1 MAAMTGKGFRP
12 KRKAAVKG
20 SSQAGTS
27 KAPVAPPL
35 PAAAAKGA
43 LAALELPSSKPAT
56 TPQAPAQFG
65 SALLKPSAQAE
76 RVEVGAPADAKTDG
90 MSAWR
95 GSAKPTSQAEEA
107 GEQQQAAQQGP
118 PAGFAWTEGQPAHGA
133 AQQQAEGQQAA
144 QPEAHA
150 AGTAGGQ
157 QALHPQHQ
165 AEGWQEGA
173 KPSFPFEVT
182 GGQPVLHPH
191 HQQALR
197 TGGRPG
203 TAQAASPSGEIAGQ
217 RGHFSQPRTRPQAV
231 TRFQQVPLSTA
242 RS

>member
-27 KAPVAPPL
+27 KALAAPPL

-43 LAALELPSSKPAT
+43 LAALELPSSKPAA

-65 SALLKPSAQAE
+65 SALLRAQAE
-76 RVEVGAPADAKTDG
+76 RVEVGVPADAKTDG

-118 PAGFAWTEGQPAHGA
+118 PAGWTEGQPAHGA
-133 AQQQAEGQQAA
+133 QQQAKGQQAA
-144 QPEAHA
+144 QPDAHA
-150 AGTAGGQ
+150 AGTAGRQ
-157 QALHPQHQ
+157 QAHHPQHQ

-182 GGQPVLHPH
+182 GGQPALHPH
-191 HQQALR
+191 HQQALC
-197 TGGRPG
+197 TGGRRG
-203 TAQAASPSGEIAGQ
+203 TAQAASPSGAIAGQ

-231 TRFQQVPLSTA
+231 TRFQQVPLSTGG
-242 RS
+242 S